1 MAEWPPGAR
10 GPPAPPPGV
19 PERRDSLVARR
30 KVLKSVAR
38 SVADSFTSLMN
49 WGGDDY
55 VMGHILSAARQSGRT
70 TLEMDLFSA
79 QASPEELLT
88 PPVRRAVETYSA
100 RFRSL
105 VTASGSDPS
114 FVASARLKLEFDIS
128 VAAPAHRGSHLHQSP
143 YVCTTTIE
151 DDHGKLYE
159 SVLTG
164 WWFPEVE
171 PR

>member
-1 MAEWPPGAR
+1 MFGAGAR
-10 GPPAPPPGV
+10 GPPPPLAGV

-55 VMGHILSAARQSGRT
+55 VMGYILNAARQSGRT
-70 TLEMDLFSA
+70 TLEIDLLSA

-114 FVASARLKLEFDIS
+114 FIAAARLKLQFDIS
-128 VAAPAHRGSHLHQSP
+128 VAEPVRHASHLHQSP

-151 DDHGKLYE
+151 DDRAKLYE

>member
-1 MAEWPPGAR
+1 MAERPAGAR
-10 GPPAPPPGV
+10 GRRHRSPACQ
-19 PERRDSLVARR
+19 RDGDGLVARR

-38 SVADSFTSLMN
+38 SIADSFTSLMN
-49 WGGDDY
+49 WGSNDY
-55 VMGHILSAARQSGRT
+55 VMGHILNAARQSGRS
-70 TLEMDLFSA
+70 TLEVDLLSA
-79 QASPEELLT
+79 QTSPEELLT
-88 PPVRRAVETYSA
+88 PPVRRAVEMYSA

-114 FVASARLKLEFDIS
+114 FVTAARLKLEFDIS
-128 VAAPAHRGSHLHQSP
+128 VAEPVHRGSQLHQSP
-143 YVCTTTIE
+143 YVCSATIE

-171 PR
+171 PQ